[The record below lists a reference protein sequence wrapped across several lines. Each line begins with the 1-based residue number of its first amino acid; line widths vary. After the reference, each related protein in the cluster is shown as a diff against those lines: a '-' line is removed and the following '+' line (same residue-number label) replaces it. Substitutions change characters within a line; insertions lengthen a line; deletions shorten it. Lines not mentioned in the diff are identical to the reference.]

1 MVKGEIVMRLSLAKL
16 KDLEFICELAALSLC
31 PEREQRLIQMVHEYR
46 LLLREEIRSMEGTE
60 TERLLWWPN

>member
-1 MVKGEIVMRLSLAKL
+1 MQLNLAKL

-46 LLLREEIRSMEGTE
+46 LLLREEIRSVEGTE
-60 TERLLWWPN
+60 NQRLLWWPN